1 MRKKNLTP
9 SESLG
14 VEAGIYMPARILG
27 DAPPPPRRL
36 RRAAVVLIAGAV
48 GAGVVVVN
56 TVPDAAHTW
65 KVVSHQTG
73 KVLGRVL
80 GKAELQTAEILTDLT
95 TEVISPAE
103 AAGSAP
109 LH

>member
-1 MRKKNLTP
+1 MRKRNLTP
-9 SESLG
+9 SEALG
-14 VEAGIYMPARILG
+14 VEAGIYVPARILG
-27 DAPPPPRRL
+27 EAPPPPRSL
-36 RRAAVVLIAGAV
+36 RRVAVVFIAGAV
-48 GAGVVVVN
+48 GAGVIVVN

-65 KVVSHQTG
+65 KVISHQTD

-95 TEVISPAE
+95 ANVAAPADS
-103 AAGSAP
+103 AVTAP

>member
-1 MRKKNLTP
+1 MRKRKLTP
-9 SESLG
+9 SEVLG

-36 RRAAVVLIAGAV
+36 RRVAVVALAGAV
-48 GAGVVVVN
+48 GAGVIVVN

-95 TEVISPAE
+95 ADVISPAD
-103 AAGSAP
+103 APVSAP